1 MNHHD
6 PNWRRARRIA
16 FPHQLGWSSN
26 FSWCFIKSVFA
37 AQFLH
42 VCYLKKQK
50 KHVYWDWAPNCA
62 HFLYKSERGR
72 GVRKREIFFRKLR
85 CPWGTSGLPK
95 LRAVSSLKLKCN
107 NKEIPTKQN
116 EVLIEGTTTNPYHG
130 LILYGEFQKIWVPT
144 TGFPNQSW
152 MILGIP
158 PFQPIAGNLLI

>member
-1 MNHHD
+1 MFTETG
-6 PNWRRARRIA
+6 PRTAPISYTKVRGGEGSARE
-16 FPHQLGWSSN
+16 
-26 FSWCFIKSVFA
+26 
-37 AQFLH
+37 QF
-42 VCYLKKQK
+42 Y
-50 KHVYWDWAPNCA
+50 
-62 HFLYKSERGR
+62 
-72 GVRKREIFFRKLR
+72 RKLR

-95 LRAVSSLKLKCN
+95 FRAVSSLKLKCN

-116 EVLIEGTTTNPYHG
+116 EVLIEGATTNPYHG